1 MRPRKIWLKIMLA
14 VFLVVGLAEISSAE
28 DRPEQSLLTV
38 KTYIFSGSSG
48 QDPLSFPM
56 FPHMSMA
63 VLEETIA
70 DAETF
75 SGKLKALYAFSQYTL
90 LDRSTVQVRLRGYP
104 GSVVGQIKKKVAE
117 KIGPW
122 TVAIDGFAW
131 DREGR
136 LQMMLKITRG
146 AKSFLESHVSVKPG
160 RSVVLGRFAD
170 EQMGEAVF
178 VVVAPVVEVEVAPK
192 LSARETDAV
201 RFSEFSGE
209 SSAGAMQ
216 KKGLPPPKP
225 KGQKSSFPCPTDAE
239 PDVDAFIAVA
249 QMPEMIKEHP
259 PVYPEAAQR
268 AGIEGTV
275 WIKSLISPEG
285 TVLECCIVRS
295 SGRGDL
301 DRAAFEAAQKN
312 TYTPAQDENDNPLAV
327 WVTFQVVFA
336 LESK

>member
-1 MRPRKIWLKIMLA
+1 MRPRKIYLKIMLA
-14 VFLVVGLAEISSAE
+14 VFLAVGLADMSSAE
-28 DRPEQSLLTV
+28 DRPEQSLLTI

-70 DAETF
+70 DAEAF

-90 LDRSTVQVRLRGYP
+90 LDRSTVQVRLSGYP
-104 GSVVGQIKKKVAE
+104 GSVVGQIRKKAAE
-117 KIGPW
+117 KTGPW
-122 TVAIDGFAW
+122 AVAIGDFAW

-136 LQMMLKITRG
+136 LQMMVKITRET
-146 AKSFLESHVSVKPG
+146 KPFLESHVSVKPG

-170 EQMGEAVF
+170 EQMGQAVF

-192 LSARETDAV
+192 LGARETDAV
-201 RFSEFSGE
+201 RFIEFGGE
-209 SSAGAMQ
+209 KSAGALQ
-216 KKGLPPPKP
+216 KKGLPPPEP
-225 KGQKSSFPCPTDAE
+225 EVQKSSFPCPTDAE

-249 QMPEMIKEHP
+249 QMPEIVKEHTP
-259 PVYPEAAQR
+259 AYPEAAQR

-275 WIKSLISPEG
+275 WIKSLISKEG
-285 TVLECCIVRS
+285 TVLKCCVVRS
-295 SGRGDL
+295 SGREDL

-312 TYTPAQDENDNPLAV
+312 TYLPAQDENGNLVSIWIAFR
-327 WVTFQVVFA
+327 VTFT
-336 LESK
+336 LE